1 MLLKLAEPGTSCPL
15 SYNRAMSEAT
25 IGVIGGSG
33 LYAID
38 GLDDVEEVAVETPFG
53 APSDHFVVGTLEGL
67 RVAFLPRHGRG
78 HRLLPAEVNV
88 RANIWA
94 FKKLG
99 VRYLIAV
106 NACGSLREHLA
117 PRSVVIPDQLV
128 DHTRGR
134 VSTFF
139 GGGLVAHV
147 GVADPF
153 DATLSARLAEAA
165 EAAGGSVHRGGRF
178 VIIEGPRFSTRAESQ
193 IFRSWQCDIIG
204 MTTVPEA
211 FLAREAE
218 IAYATMAHVTD
229 YDVWHESEEA
239 VTVQALI
246 ANLTANVELAREAI
260 RQVIKALADQPTCAA
275 HSALADAIFTERRRA
290 VVPADT
296 WRKLEL
302 LVGEYFD

>member
-1 MLLKLAEPGTSCPL
+1 
-15 SYNRAMSEAT
+15 MSLAT

-38 GLDDVEEVAVETPFG
+38 GLEEREEVVLDTPFG
-53 APSDHFVVGTLEGL
+53 PPSDAFVVGRLEGA

-106 NACGSLREHLA
+106 NACGSLRDLVE
-117 PRSVVIPDQLV
+117 PRHVVIPDQLV
-128 DHTRGR
+128 DRTRGR

-139 GGGLVAHV
+139 GDGLVAHV

-153 DATLSARLAEAA
+153 DEVLSQRLATAV
-165 EAAGGSVHRGGRF
+165 EAAGGTVHCGGRF
-178 VIIEGPRFSTRAESQ
+178 VIVEGPRFSTRAESE
-193 IFRSWQCDIIG
+193 IFRSWGCDIIG
-204 MTTVPEA
+204 MTTIPEA

-229 YDVWHESEEA
+229 YDVWHSTEEA

-246 ANLTANVELAREAI
+246 ANLNANVGVAREAI
-260 RQVIKALADQPTCAA
+260 RRVVASLAADTPPSPA

-290 VVPADT
+290 VVPPAT
-296 WRKLEL
+296 WARLEL
-302 LVGEYFD
+302 LVNHYFDA